1 MQDSLK
7 GVLLRVRVFSMF
19 YKGLGRYDLGLSF
32 FSFGVCGGFVG
43 GQCHTVWL
51 GWLQQVGA
59 YGASTALFIS
69 MEQ

>member
-51 GWLQQVGA
+51 AGCSRWVRMVLLQL
-59 YGASTALFIS
+59 YL
-69 MEQ
+69 